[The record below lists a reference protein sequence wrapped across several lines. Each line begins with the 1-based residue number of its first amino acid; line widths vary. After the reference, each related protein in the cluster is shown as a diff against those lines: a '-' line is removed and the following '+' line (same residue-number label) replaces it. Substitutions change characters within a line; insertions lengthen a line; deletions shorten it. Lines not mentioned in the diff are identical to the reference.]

1 MNDHT
6 FSGDDFGARGM
17 SAMTGFVMGAVL
29 GAGLA
34 LLLAPAT
41 GTDTRRKLGE
51 VARNV
56 RDKASDR
63 FGTMREGMENLK
75 NDAKSA
81 IEGGRDAYR
90 QSRQPVSPSNPGA

>member
-6 FSGDDFGARGM
+6 FSGDDFGGRGT

-29 GAGLA
+29 GAGIA

-41 GTDTRRKLGE
+41 GSDTRRKLGE
-51 VARNV
+51 VASKV
-56 RDKASDR
+56 KDKATDR
-63 FGTMREGMENLK
+63 FGTVRDGIDQLK

-90 QSRQPVSPSNPGA
+90 QSRQTVSTSNPGL